1 MGALLPFKGFIILNG
16 FGPLEVFYSVI
27 ITIVICVACATT
39 VIIAEGRDGRMASLS
54 TIKSGVMPSKATE
67 SEAETIRRK
76 LLSSYVRRLRAGG
89 RENGS
94 GNGGEESEKQNDKE
108 KEEDDEEKDY
118 KEKAGG
124 EDNKATAPLL
134 LPDLVDYSK
143 EGTLDYSKFD
153 KIIDSSDDEAMDDIS
168 EERIQAAKKELE
180 EVEKDA
186 AANGGN
192 DTETYMM
199 NMLRLKREKER
210 KVARLEEEENKRLC
224 VQTPNK
230 WNGGKTNLYS
240 FRQHI
245 KNIEVYINMSATAI
259 PGPYRGKNF
268 DVKWRPN
275 GIDISYQP
283 DGMRLSKNSDVLSA
297 KKCLIMVQP
306 SVLAAMKHLSSNI
319 SSFLGKVWKI
329 SPRYSL
335 RGFPL
340 DLGDCP

>member
-1 MGALLPFKGFIILNG
+1 MHRYPATFHFGNG
-16 FGPLEVFYSVI
+16 NRFGPLEVFYSVI

-54 TIKSGVMPSKATE
+54 TIKSVLGSSCGSSCCALDREQRGCSRMISLEKGQLERQWNITSSSSRSSSSSSSSSGGGGSGNCAGVMPSKATE

-180 EVEKDA
+180 EVQKDA

-259 PGPYRGKNF
+259 PGPYRGKN
-268 DVKWRPN
+268 V
-275 GIDISYQP
+275 
-283 DGMRLSKNSDVLSA
+283 RLI
-297 KKCLIMVQP
+297 IMQQQVYNMI
-306 SVLAAMKHLSSNI
+306 L
-319 SSFLGKVWKI
+319 
-329 SPRYSL
+329 
-335 RGFPL
+335 
-340 DLGDCP
+340 